1 MTAATPSST
10 AAGPSRAALE
20 QPARQSAKRPAAP
33 SRRSARLRRTALPY
47 LLLAPALITF
57 GVFKAYPV
65 VDSLLLSF
73 TTGAGAARHNAGL
86 ANYRRLL
93 DDPLFWTA
101 LRNTAE
107 ILVVQVPLMLGLALL
122 MAVGINSTLVRW
134 RAVWRLGVFMPAVTG
149 LVATGVI
156 FSFLLDAGNGAV
168 NRLLETVGLPAVDW
182 LGQPFWARM
191 AVVLVLTWHYT
202 GYNAVIYLAGLQ
214 GIPRELYEAAMVDG
228 AGPVRRFTAI
238 TVPALRP
245 VLLFTVVL
253 STIGTLQLFDEPYVL
268 TGGGPDNAT
277 LTVSM
282 YLYQNGFRYFD
293 FGYASAI
300 AYALT
305 LLVSVLGAV
314 QMRLM
319 GERDR

>member
-1 MTAATPSST
+1 MTAATQPAPRP
-10 AAGPSRAALE
+10 AAVAR
-20 QPARQSAKRPAAP
+20 QPARQPAERAH
-33 SRRSARLRRTALPY
+33 RRARLRRRAVPY

-73 TTGAGAARHNAGL
+73 TTGAGQATRDAGL

-101 LRNTAE
+101 LRNTAQ

-122 MAVGINSTLVRW
+122 MAVGINSALVRW

-149 LVATGVI
+149 LVATGVM
-156 FSFLLDAGNGAV
+156 FAFLLKTDDGAV
-168 NRLLETVGLPAVDW
+168 NWALDAVGLPTENW
-182 LGQPFWARM
+182 LGEPFWARM

-214 GIPRELYEAAMVDG
+214 GIPKELYEAAMVDG
-228 AGPVRRFTAI
+228 AGPVRRFTAV

-319 GERDR
+319 GEREK

>member
-1 MTAATPSST
+1 MTAT
-10 AAGPSRAALE
+10 APPPVLAGPA
-20 QPARQSAKRPAAP
+20 RPAARP
-33 SRRSARLRRTALPY
+33 GRARRRARLRRAALPY

-73 TTGAGAARHNAGL
+73 TTGSGTATRAAGL

-101 LRNTAE
+101 LRNTGE

-122 MAVGINSTLVRW
+122 TAVALNAALVRW
-134 RAVWRLGVFMPAVTG
+134 RAAWRLGVFMPAVTG
-149 LVATGVI
+149 LVATGVM
-156 FSFLLDAGNGAV
+156 FAFLLKRDDGAV
-168 NRLLETVGLPAVDW
+168 NWLLSAVGLPAVDW

-191 AVVLVLTWHYT
+191 SVVLVLTWHYT

-214 GIPRELYEAAMVDG
+214 SVPKELYEAAMVDG
-228 AGPVRRFTAI
+228 AGPLRRFTAV

-305 LLVSVLGAV
+305 LLVAVLGAV

-319 GERDR
+319 GEKDR

>member
-1 MTAATPSST
+1 MTTAT
-10 AAGPSRAALE
+10 
-20 QPARQSAKRPAAP
+20 RPAAP
-33 SRRSARLRRTALPY
+33 AAPAPAPTGPARLWAARRRRRALPY
-47 LLLAPALITF
+47 LLLAPALILF
-57 GVFKAYPV
+57 GFFKAYPIV
-65 VDSLLLSF
+65 SSLLLSL
-73 TTGAGAARHNAGL
+73 TTGSGAATRDAGL

-107 ILVVQVPLMLGLALL
+107 ILALQVPLMLGLALL
-122 MAVGINSTLVRW
+122 LAVGINSALVRW

-149 LVATGVI
+149 LVATGVL
-156 FSFLLDAGNGAV
+156 FAFLLRTDHGAV
-168 NRLLETVGLPAVDW
+168 NWLLDLVGLPAVDW
-182 LGQPFWARM
+182 LGSPFWSRIAI
-191 AVVLVLTWHYT
+191 VLVLTWHYT

-214 GIPRELYEAAMVDG
+214 GIPKELYEAAMVDG
-228 AGPVRRFTAI
+228 AGPLRRFRSI

-268 TGGGPDNAT
+268 THGGPDNAT

-300 AYALT
+300 AYVLT

-319 GERDR
+319 GERE

>member
-1 MTAATPSST
+1 MTAATPS
-10 AAGPSRAALE
+10 
-20 QPARQSAKRPAAP
+20 AAP
-33 SRRSARLRRTALPY
+33 AKELAKQLTKDVVRSRRSPRWRRAALPY
-47 LLLAPALITF
+47 LLLAPALLTF

-73 TTGAGAARHNAGL
+73 TTGSGTATRAAGL

-101 LRNTAE
+101 LRNTGE

-122 MAVGINSTLVRW
+122 MAVGINSALVRW

-149 LVATGVI
+149 LVATGVM
-156 FSFLLDAGNGAV
+156 FAFLLRTDDGAVNWLLDAG
-168 NRLLETVGLPAVDW
+168 GLPTVDW

-191 AVVLVLTWHYT
+191 SVVLVLTWHYT

-214 GIPRELYEAAMVDG
+214 SIPRELYEAAMVDG

-268 TGGGPDNAT
+268 TGGGPDNAS

-319 GERDR
+319 GDKDT

>member
-1 MTAATPSST
+1 MTATAPPATPS
-10 AAGPSRAALE
+10 AALTGK
-20 QPARQSAKRPAAP
+20 PAKEAVRAH
-33 SRRSARLRRTALPY
+33 RRARLRRTALPY

-73 TTGAGAARHNAGL
+73 TTGSGTATRAAGL

-101 LRNTAE
+101 LRNTGE

-122 MAVGINSTLVRW
+122 MAVGINSVLVRW

-149 LVATGVI
+149 LVATGVM
-156 FSFLLDAGNGAV
+156 FAFLLKRDDGAVNWLLDAA
-168 NRLLETVGLPAVDW
+168 GLPTVDW
-182 LGQPFWARM
+182 LGEPFWARM
-191 AVVLVLTWHYT
+191 SVVLVLTWHYT

-305 LLVSVLGAV
+305 LLVAVLGAV

-319 GERDR
+319 GDKDR

>member
-1 MTAATPSST
+1 MSAASP
-10 AAGPSRAALE
+10 PAAL
-20 QPARQSAKRPAAP
+20 
-33 SRRSARLRRTALPY
+33 SRRSAARRRSRRRRAAVPY
-47 LLLAPALITF
+47 LLLAPALLTF

-65 VDSLLLSF
+65 VESLLLSF
-73 TTGAGAARHNAGL
+73 TTGSGAATRDAGL

-101 LRNTAE
+101 LSNTGE
-107 ILVVQVPLMLGLALL
+107 ILVMQVPLMLGLALL
-122 MAVGINSTLVRW
+122 MAVGINSAVVRW
-134 RAVWRLGVFMPAVTG
+134 RTVWRLGVFMPSVTG

-156 FSFLLDAGNGAV
+156 FAYLLKTDDGAV
-168 NRLLETVGLPAVDW
+168 NWVLNAVGLPSVDW
-182 LGQPFWARM
+182 LGQPVWARA
-191 AVVLVLTWHYT
+191 AVVVVLTWHYT

-214 GIPRELYEAAMVDG
+214 SIPRELYEAAMVDG
-228 AGPVRRFTAI
+228 AGPIRRFTSV

-282 YLYQNGFRYFD
+282 YLYQNGFRYYD
-293 FGYASAI
+293 FGYASAV

-305 LLVSVLGAV
+305 LLVTVLGAV

-319 GERDR
+319 GERDK

>member
-1 MTAATPSST
+1 MSAASPPAGL
-10 AAGPSRAALE
+10 AAGAARARRARRRRAAV
-20 QPARQSAKRPAAP
+20 
-33 SRRSARLRRTALPY
+33 PY
-47 LLLAPALITF
+47 LLLAPALLAF
-57 GVFKAYPV
+57 GVFKAYPI

-73 TTGAGAARHNAGL
+73 TTGSGAATRDAGL

-101 LRNTAE
+101 LRNTGE
-107 ILVVQVPLMLGLALL
+107 ILVIQVPLMLGLALL
-122 MAVGINSTLVRW
+122 MAVGLNSALVRW
-134 RAVWRLGVFMPAVTG
+134 RTVWRLGVFMPSVTG
-149 LVATGVI
+149 LVATGVM
-156 FSFLLDAGNGAV
+156 FAYLLKADDGAINWV
-168 NRLLETVGLPAVDW
+168 LNALGLPSVDW
-182 LGQPFWARM
+182 LGQPVWARM
-191 AVVLVLTWHYT
+191 AVVVVLTWHYT

-214 GIPRELYEAAMVDG
+214 SIPRELYEAAMVDG
-228 AGPVRRFTAI
+228 AGPVRRFTSI

-282 YLYQNGFRYFD
+282 YLYQNGFRFFD

-305 LLVSVLGAV
+305 LIVSVLGAL

-319 GERDR
+319 GERDK

>member
-1 MTAATPSST
+1 MTAT
-10 AAGPSRAALE
+10 APPPVLTG
-20 QPARQSAKRPAAP
+20 PARPAGRAERAH
-33 SRRSARLRRTALPY
+33 RRARLRRTALPY

-57 GVFKAYPV
+57 GVFKAYPIV
-65 VDSLLLSF
+65 ESLLLSF
-73 TTGAGAARHNAGL
+73 STGSGTATRAAGL

-101 LRNTAE
+101 LRNTGE

-122 MAVGINSTLVRW
+122 MAVGINSVLVRW

-156 FSFLLDAGNGAV
+156 FAFLLKRDDGAV
-168 NRLLETVGLPAVDW
+168 NWLLNAVGLPTVDW

-191 AVVLVLTWHYT
+191 SVVLVLTWHYT

-214 GIPRELYEAAMVDG
+214 SIPKELYEAAMVDG
-228 AGPVRRFTAI
+228 AGPVRRFTAV

-305 LLVSVLGAV
+305 LLVAVLGAV

-319 GERDR
+319 GEKDR

>member
-1 MTAATPSST
+1 MTTATRLAA
-10 AAGPSRAALE
+10 
-20 QPARQSAKRPAAP
+20 PAAP
-33 SRRSARLRRTALPY
+33 APAGRRAARRRRRALPY
-47 LLLAPALITF
+47 LLLAPALILF
-57 GVFKAYPV
+57 GFFKAYPIV
-65 VDSLLLSF
+65 SSLLLSL
-73 TTGAGAARHNAGL
+73 TTGSGAATRDAGL

-101 LRNTAE
+101 LRNTAQ
-107 ILVVQVPLMLGLALL
+107 ILVLQVPLMLGLALL
-122 MAVGINSTLVRW
+122 LAVGINSALVRW

-149 LVATGVI
+149 LVATGVL
-156 FSFLLDAGNGAV
+156 FAFLLRTDHGAV
-168 NRLLETVGLPAVDW
+168 NWLLDLVGLPAVDW
-182 LGQPFWARM
+182 LGSPFWSRIAI
-191 AVVLVLTWHYT
+191 VLVLTWHYT

-228 AGPVRRFTAI
+228 AGPLRRFRSI

-268 TGGGPDNAT
+268 THGGPDNAT

-300 AYALT
+300 AYVLT

-319 GERDR
+319 GERE

>member
-1 MTAATPSST
+1 MSAASP
-10 AAGPSRAALE
+10 PAAL
-20 QPARQSAKRPAAP
+20 AGRPAAP
-33 SRRSARLRRTALPY
+33 RRSRLRRGAVPY
-47 LLLAPALITF
+47 LLLAPALLTF

-65 VDSLLLSF
+65 VESLLLSF
-73 TTGAGAARHNAGL
+73 TTGSGAATHDAGL

-101 LRNTAE
+101 LSNTGE
-107 ILVVQVPLMLGLALL
+107 ILVMQVPLMLGLALL
-122 MAVGINSTLVRW
+122 MAVGINSAVVRW
-134 RAVWRLGVFMPAVTG
+134 RTVWRLGVFMPSVTG

-156 FSFLLDAGNGAV
+156 FAYLLKTDDGAV
-168 NRLLETVGLPAVDW
+168 NWVLNAVGLPSVDW
-182 LGQPFWARM
+182 LGQPVWARM
-191 AVVLVLTWHYT
+191 AVVVVLTWHYT

-214 GIPRELYEAAMVDG
+214 SIPRELYEAAMVDG
-228 AGPVRRFTAI
+228 AGPIRRFI
-238 TVPALRP
+238 SVTVPALRP

-282 YLYQNGFRYFD
+282 YLYQNGFRYYD
-293 FGYASAI
+293 FGYASAV

-305 LLVSVLGAV
+305 LLVTVLGAV

-319 GERDR
+319 GERDK

>member
-1 MTAATPSST
+1 MTTTATAPAVTPT
-10 AAGPSRAALE
+10 AKPAGRTLRTS
-20 QPARQSAKRPAAP
+20 
-33 SRRSARLRRTALPY
+33 RSARRRRAALPY
-47 LLLAPALITF
+47 LLLAPALVTF
-57 GVFKAYPV
+57 GVFKAYPI

-73 TTGAGAARHNAGL
+73 TTGAGSATRAAGL

-107 ILVVQVPLMLGLALL
+107 ILVVQVPLMLALALL
-122 MAVGINSTLVRW
+122 TAVGINSVLVRW

-149 LVATGVI
+149 LVATGVM
-156 FSFLLDAGNGAV
+156 FAFLLRTDDGAV

-214 GIPRELYEAAMVDG
+214 GIPKDLYEAAMVDG

-268 TGGGPDNAT
+268 TGGGPDNAS

-319 GERDR
+319 GEKDR

>member
-1 MTAATPSST
+1 MSAASP
-10 AAGPSRAALE
+10 PAAL
-20 QPARQSAKRPAAP
+20 AKGTEGSEGSKGSVGPG
-33 SRRSARLRRTALPY
+33 RSGRLRRARWRRGAVPY
-47 LLLAPALITF
+47 LLLAPALLTF

-65 VDSLLLSF
+65 IDSLLLSF
-73 TTGAGAARHNAGL
+73 TTGSGAATRNAGL

-101 LRNTAE
+101 LRNTGE

-122 MAVGINSTLVRW
+122 MAVGINSALVRW
-134 RAVWRLGVFMPAVTG
+134 RTVWRLGVFMPSVTG
-149 LVATGVI
+149 LVATGVM
-156 FSFLLDAGNGAV
+156 FAYLLKADDGAV
-168 NRLLETVGLPAVDW
+168 NWLLNAVGLPSVDW
-182 LGQPFWARM
+182 LGQPVWARM
-191 AVVLVLTWHYT
+191 AVVVVLTWHYT

-214 GIPRELYEAAMVDG
+214 SIPRELYEAAMVDG
-228 AGPVRRFTAI
+228 AGPIRRFTSI

-319 GERDR
+319 GEKDK

>member
-1 MTAATPSST
+1 MSVST
-10 AAGPSRAALE
+10 AVRPGRL
-20 QPARQSAKRPAAP
+20 AKRPP
-33 SRRSARLRRTALPY
+33 RPRRWRRTALPY
-47 LLLAPALITF
+47 LLLAPALLTF
-57 GVFKAYPV
+57 GLFKAYPV
-65 VDSLLLSF
+65 LDSLRLSF
-73 TTGAGAARHNAGL
+73 TTGAGAATRDAGL
-86 ANYRRLL
+86 DNYRRLL

-101 LRNTAE
+101 LRNTGE
-107 ILVVQVPLMLGLALL
+107 ILLVQVPLMLGLALL
-122 MAVGINSTLVRW
+122 TAVGINSLFVRG
-134 RAVWRLGVFMPAVTG
+134 RTVWRLGVFMPSVTG
-149 LVATGVI
+149 LVATGVM
-156 FSFLLDAGNGAV
+156 FAYLLKTDDGVV
-168 NRLLETVGLPAVDW
+168 NRLLSAVGLPSVDW
-182 LGQPFWARM
+182 MGQPFWARM

-214 GIPRELYEAAMVDG
+214 SIPAELYEAAMVDG
-228 AGPVRRFTAI
+228 AGPIRRFVSI

-245 VLLFTVVL
+245 LLLFTVVL

-293 FGYASAI
+293 FGYASAV

-305 LLVSVLGAV
+305 LIVSVLGAA

-319 GERDR
+319 GERER